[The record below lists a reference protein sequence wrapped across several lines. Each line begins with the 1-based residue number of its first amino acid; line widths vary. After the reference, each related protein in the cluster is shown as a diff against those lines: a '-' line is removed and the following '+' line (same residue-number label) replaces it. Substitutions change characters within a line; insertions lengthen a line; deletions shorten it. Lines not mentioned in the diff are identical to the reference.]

1 MQRRASGFHPGILS
15 CPHSHCVCRAS
26 CTKLTPTICAG
37 GERICSISSELKF
50 SWKTRFETFAL
61 FAAPLPPI
69 HVSSRSARVRIMP
82 RKYCRNTVEC
92 IMPRKYWRNRLAA
105 GGRGQRRHRQSS
117 VCTAATT
124 HFTYLTWLYIENSR
138 QTAQFDHIAV
148 LLQAAWARGGS
159 PRE

>member
-1 MQRRASGFHPGILS
+1 MGGSQSPQWGIQRREAGFHPRGILVLS
-15 CPHSHCVCRAS
+15 TATLCLNCL
-26 CTKLTPTICAG
+26 CTKLTPTLCAG
-37 GERICSISSELKF
+37 EGICSISNVLKF
-50 SWKTRFETFAL
+50 SQKTRFETCAL

-124 HFTYLTWLYIENSR
+124 HFTYLTRLYIENSR
-138 QTAQFDHIAV
+138 QTDP
-148 LLQAAWARGGS
+148 S
-159 PRE
+159 STS

>member
-1 MQRRASGFHPGILS
+1 MAWGGYNHSSWACEEEPQDSIRVS
-15 CPHSHCVCRAS
+15 CPVHIHIVCVGAS
-26 CTKLTPTICAG
+26 CTKLTPTLCA
-37 GERICSISSELKF
+37 GERICSISSELKI

-92 IMPRKYWRNRLAA
+92 IMPRKYWRNRVAA
-105 GGRGQRRHRQSS
+105 GGRGQRRHRHSS

-124 HFTYLTWLYIENSR
+124 HFTYLTPLY
-138 QTAQFDHIAV
+138 
-148 LLQAAWARGGS
+148 
-159 PRE
+159 